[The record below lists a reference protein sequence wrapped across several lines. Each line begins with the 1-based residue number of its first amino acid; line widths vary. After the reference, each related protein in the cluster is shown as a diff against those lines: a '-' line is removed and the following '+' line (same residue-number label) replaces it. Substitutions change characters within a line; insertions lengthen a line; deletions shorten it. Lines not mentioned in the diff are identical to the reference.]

1 MVEYTAGRPTRSR
14 KADILRAAERQ
25 FAAAGF
31 GGARIERIAAAAGVN
46 KQLLFHYFQSKEGL
60 FAAAVSAM
68 LARLETDGVTPESP
82 NGALRSAV
90 EDLLAGLRAAPGIV
104 SIVAGARSDAEFPE
118 AAASVVR
125 AWRERLVERLRDAV
139 AEGQRRGYFRDDVD
153 PRAVGALAS
162 AAAFGLV
169 ALELEGPATTAGN
182 SDGAEHMLTQLLA
195 DHCAWR

>member
-1 MVEYTAGRPTRSR
+1 MVEYWTERATRSR
-14 KADILRAAERQ
+14 RADILRAAERE
-25 FAAAGF
+25 FAAAGY
-31 GGARIERIAAAAGVN
+31 GGARIERIADAAGVN

-68 LARLETDGVTPESP
+68 LNRLETDSRRPDSP
-82 NGALRSAV
+82 NGALKSAV
-90 EDLLAGLRAAPGIV
+90 ADLLAGLRAAPGIV
-104 SIVAGARSDAEFPE
+104 SIVAGARSDAEFPP
-118 AAASVVR
+118 AAATVVH
-125 AWRERLVERLRDAV
+125 AWRERLVSRLRDAV

-169 ALELEGPATTAGN
+169 ALELEGPASTASNG
-182 SDGAEHMLTQLLA
+182 DGTEQMLTQLLA